1 MYLLDKRIR
10 QKYVD
15 ILYEICMEITKH
27 KPDPRGGIPFNPTQK
42 QNIFT
47 RKKSRNCIAMKIAAT
62 VVLVALSCAGASA
75 FMPQHPSSPIS
86 MTRLFMAR
94 KPFITGNWKLNPST
108 RQEAVELATGI
119 ANAITSDSPCDVALF
134 VPYPF
139 IEAAQQAVNGK
150 LLVGAEVSFT
160 HYSYMLPVRP
170 VVHFHP

>member
-1 MYLLDKRIR
+1 
-10 QKYVD
+10 
-15 ILYEICMEITKH
+15 
-27 KPDPRGGIPFNPTQK
+27 
-42 QNIFT
+42 
-47 RKKSRNCIAMKIAAT
+47 MKIAAA

-170 VVHFHP
+170 GLNHISCFVKCSFCTYFTLNLVCQSRGEWSFHRRNIATHVEIHWRHLGLGWSFGTSND